1 MRGDG
6 SLARRTT
13 PIGTTRKNRRS
24 HPRIHA
30 PRGMIVA
37 WRSGSLQGVS
47 RMGTMALGG
56 LFLNTAT
63 PPSAGSM
70 LELLFE
76 IAVGSQVRARAVVR
90 NSIPGKGMGVKFVH
104 MQAEDRSRLNKF
116 LKTQMEAG
124 NIQQE
129 VLPDGME
136 LPTLDESDTM
146 QDEQPSDASPAASP
160 SNGVEAPVVPE
171 VADQPARAPQPQQDP
186 VPTQEPESAPENHG
200 NPLQE
205 DAPAQDDNEVSDE
218 ELARYLALA
227 EKSNHYHL
235 LGVTSDASSQEIKK
249 GFYALARKFHPDRHM
264 NRPDWVRPLQQ
275 LMGAI
280 TEAHNVLS
288 DEGKRGLYDRKMIH
302 RQTEAEQT
310 VEECV
315 KLAANAVR
323 DENREG
329 AIFWMRKC
337 VTISPDVAKYR
348 VALATSLAVLPHH
361 RREAVEHFQKAIEL
375 DQWNTDAYLQ
385 CGELYEV
392 MQLPWRAASLYS
404 KILEFDPGHVLAR
417 QRLARSESKDKS
429 KSKKKPRLARLFSKK

>member
-1 MRGDG
+1 MV
-6 SLARRTT
+6 
-13 PIGTTRKNRRS
+13 
-24 HPRIHA
+24 
-30 PRGMIVA
+30 VA
-37 WRSGSLQGVS
+37 WRSGSQQGVS

-63 PPSAGSM
+63 PPTNGSM

-90 NSIPGKGMGVKFVH
+90 NSVPGKGMGVKFVH

-116 LKTQMEAG
+116 LKLQLEAG

-129 VLPDGME
+129 VPADEVLPA
-136 LPTLDESDTM
+136 LDEVELEREAAAFAKRPVT
-146 QDEQPSDASPAASP
+146 DEPTGADAAETVAAQTPA
-160 SNGVEAPVVPE
+160 E
-171 VADQPARAPQPQQDP
+171 VAEEQQNAEPIEESEPQPEA
-186 VPTQEPESAPENHG
+186 VAENHG

-205 DAPAQDDNEVSDE
+205 EEPAKDDNEVSDE

-264 NRPDWVRPLQQ
+264 NRPGWVQPLQQ

-315 KLAANAVR
+315 KLAANALR

-337 VTISPDVAKYR
+337 VTYSPDVAKYR
-348 VALATSLAVLPHH
+348 VSLATSLAALPHH

-385 CGELYEV
+385 CGELYEI

-417 QRLARSESKDKS
+417 QRLARSESKDTA

>member
-1 MRGDG
+1 
-6 SLARRTT
+6 
-13 PIGTTRKNRRS
+13 
-24 HPRIHA
+24 
-30 PRGMIVA
+30 
-37 WRSGSLQGVS
+37 
-47 RMGTMALGG
+47 MGTMALGG
-56 LFLNTAT
+56 LFLNTPT
-63 PPSAGSM
+63 PPSNGST
-70 LELLFE
+70 LDLLFD

-90 NSIPGKGMGVKFVH
+90 NSMAGKGMGVKFVH

-116 LKTQMEAG
+116 LTAQLEAG
-124 NIQQE
+124 NIQIE
-129 VLPDGME
+129 LTAEEPVLAGRAQ
-136 LPTLDESDTM
+136 TESAG
-146 QDEQPSDASPAASP
+146 EASALAS
-160 SNGVEAPVVPE
+160 E
-171 VADQPARAPQPQQDP
+171 VAAEVPADTETPHAHVATAEVAPTSEPIQDP
-186 VPTQEPESAPENHG
+186 EIVPVQENRG

-205 DAPAQDDNEVSDE
+205 EESSKDDNEVSDE
-218 ELARYLALA
+218 ELARYLGLA

-249 GFYALARKFHPDRHM
+249 GFYGLARKFHPDRHM
-264 NRPDWVRPLQQ
+264 NRPAWVQPLQQ

-288 DEGKRGLYDRKMIH
+288 DEGKRGLYDRKLMN

-315 KLAANAVR
+315 KLAANALR

-337 VTISPDVAKYR
+337 VMISPEVAKYR
-348 VALATSLAVLPHH
+348 VSLATSLAALPHY
-361 RREAVEHFQKAIEL
+361 RREAVEHFQKAIKL

-404 KILEFDPGHVLAR
+404 KILEFDPEHMLAR
-417 QRLARSESKDKS
+417 QRLARSESKEKG
-429 KSKKKPRLARLFSKK
+429 KSKKKPRLARLFSKN

>member
-1 MRGDG
+1 
-6 SLARRTT
+6 
-13 PIGTTRKNRRS
+13 
-24 HPRIHA
+24 
-30 PRGMIVA
+30 MIVA

-56 LFLNTAT
+56 LFLQTPT
-63 PPSAGSM
+63 PPSKGSM

-90 NSIPGKGMGVKFVH
+90 NSIAGKGMGVKFVH

-124 NIQQE
+124 NIQEELIPDDTQ
-129 VLPDGME
+129 LPA
-136 LPTLDESDTM
+136 LDESDSLPDA
-146 QDEQPSDASPAASP
+146 QAPHGASAASPASRAEPPTDSAAE
-160 SNGVEAPVVPE
+160 VTQKEVAQQQAPVQE
-171 VADQPARAPQPQQDP
+171 PQPNPGAAPDAQAPAESRGNPAQQD
-186 VPTQEPESAPENHG
+186 S
-200 NPLQE
+200 
-205 DAPAQDDNEVSDE
+205 PAQDDSEVTNE
-218 ELARYLALA
+218 ELARYLALS

-264 NRPDWVRPLQQ
+264 NRPDWVKPLQQ

-280 TEAHNVLS
+280 TEAHNVLG
-288 DEGKRGLYDRKMIH
+288 DEIKRGHYDRKLIH
-302 RQTEAEQT
+302 RQTEARET

-315 KLAANAVR
+315 KLAANALR

-337 VTISPDVAKYR
+337 VSISPNEPKHR
-348 VALATSLAVLPHH
+348 VSLASSLASVPHH

-385 CGELYEV
+385 CGELYE
-392 MQLPWRAASLYS
+392 MMKLPWRAASLYS
-404 KILEFDPGHVLAR
+404 KILEFDPGHVLAQ
-417 QRLARSESKDKS
+417 QRLARSESTEKGM
-429 KSKKKPRLARLFSKK
+429 SKKTPRLAKLFSRK

>member
-1 MRGDG
+1 MV
-6 SLARRTT
+6 
-13 PIGTTRKNRRS
+13 
-24 HPRIHA
+24 
-30 PRGMIVA
+30 VA
-37 WRSGSLQGVS
+37 WRSGSQQGVS
-47 RMGTMALGG
+47 RVGTMALGG
-56 LFLNTAT
+56 LFLNTSA
-63 PPSAGSM
+63 PPTSGST

-76 IAVGSQVRARAVVR
+76 IAVGSQVRARAVVC
-90 NSIPGKGMGVKFVH
+90 NSVPGKGMGVKFVH

-116 LKTQMEAG
+116 LKLQIEAG
-124 NIQQE
+124 NIQE
-129 VLPDGME
+129 ELAADEPMLPA
-136 LPTLDESDTM
+136 LDEAELEREAAAFAKCVP
-146 QDEQPSDASPAASP
+146 DEPASAEAAETVATQTPA
-160 SNGVEAPVVPE
+160 VVAE
-171 VADQPARAPQPQQDP
+171 EQQTAEPIEDP
-186 VPTQEPESAPENHG
+186 EPEAVPKNHG

-205 DAPAQDDNEVSDE
+205 EEPAKDDSEVSEE
-218 ELARYLALA
+218 ELARYLALS

-264 NRPDWVRPLQQ
+264 NRPAWVQPLQQ

-280 TEAHNVLS
+280 TEAHNILS
-288 DEGKRGLYDRKMIH
+288 DELKRGNYDRKLIH

-315 KLAANAVR
+315 KLAANALR

-348 VALATSLAVLPHH
+348 VSLATSLAALPHH

-392 MQLPWRAASLYS
+392 MQLPWRAASLYA

-417 QRLARSESKDKS
+417 QRLARSESKDTA

>member
-1 MRGDG
+1 
-6 SLARRTT
+6 
-13 PIGTTRKNRRS
+13 
-24 HPRIHA
+24 
-30 PRGMIVA
+30 MIVA

-56 LFLNTAT
+56 LFLQTPT
-63 PPSAGSM
+63 PPSKGSM

-124 NIQQE
+124 NIQEELIPDDEQLPALDE
-129 VLPDGME
+129 TDSLPD
-136 LPTLDESDTM
+136 
-146 QDEQPSDASPAASP
+146 EQSADGAPAASP
-160 SNGVEAPVVPE
+160 AGRPEAPASTSSE
-171 VADQPARAPQPQQDP
+171 VAQKQDEQEEVAEEQVPVQGIQQDP
-186 VPTQEPESAPENHG
+186 SSVPEPQPRPENRG
-200 NPLQE
+200 NPAQQ
-205 DAPAQDDNEVSDE
+205 DSPAQDDSEVSDE
-218 ELARYLALA
+218 ELARYLALS

-235 LGVTSDASSQEIKK
+235 LGVTFDASSQEIKK

-264 NRPDWVRPLQQ
+264 NRPNWVKPLQQ

-280 TEAHNVLS
+280 TEAHNVLG
-288 DEGKRGLYDRKMIH
+288 DEIKRGHYDRKLIH
-302 RQTEAEQT
+302 RQTEVQET

-315 KLAANAVR
+315 KLAANALR

-337 VTISPDVAKYR
+337 VNISPNEPKHR
-348 VALATSLAVLPHH
+348 VSLASCLAAVPHH

-385 CGELYEV
+385 CGELYE
-392 MQLPWRAASLYS
+392 MIKLPWRAASLYS

-417 QRLARSESKDKS
+417 QRLARSESTEKGM
-429 KSKKKPRLARLFSKK
+429 SKKRPRLAKLFSRK

>member
-1 MRGDG
+1 MV
-6 SLARRTT
+6 
-13 PIGTTRKNRRS
+13 
-24 HPRIHA
+24 
-30 PRGMIVA
+30 VA

-56 LFLNTAT
+56 LFLNTPT
-63 PPSAGSM
+63 PPTNGSM
-70 LELLFE
+70 LELLFD

-90 NSIPGKGMGVKFVH
+90 NSMPGKGMGVKFVH

-116 LKTQMEAG
+116 LKLQMEAG
-124 NIQQE
+124 NVQE
-129 VLPDGME
+129 E
-136 LPTLDESDTM
+136 LAAEEPMLSGLEETESQGEATGSGGEAAAEVPAETEATPAPPT
-146 QDEQPSDASPAASP
+146 AAAE
-160 SNGVEAPVVPE
+160 NKQT
-171 VADQPARAPQPQQDP
+171 ADPIE
-186 VPTQEPESAPENHG
+186 EPEPATLEEHHG

-205 DAPAQDDNEVSDE
+205 EEPAKDDNEVSEE
-218 ELARYLALA
+218 ELARYLALS

-235 LGVTSDASSQEIKK
+235 LGVTSDASNQEIKR

-264 NRPDWVRPLQQ
+264 NRPEWVKPLQQ

-280 TEAHNVLS
+280 TEAHNILS
-288 DEGKRGLYDRKMIH
+288 DELKRGNYDRKLIH

-315 KLAANAVR
+315 KLAANALR

-337 VTISPDVAKYR
+337 VTIAPEVAKYR
-348 VALATSLAVLPHH
+348 VSLATNLASLPHH

-392 MQLPWRAASLYS
+392 MQLPWRAANLYS
-404 KILEFDPGHVLAR
+404 KILEFDPGHLLAR

-429 KSKKKPRLARLFSKK
+429 KRKKKLRLASLFSKK